1 MSGGQKARFVATLVA
16 VGVLALLVGMAASG
30 GVEWTP

>member
-1 MSGGQKARFVATLVA
+1 MSGGQRARFIATLVT